1 MVKIRR
7 SEVKPFSPSCELGA
21 SSGSEEE
28 DGWGEESEDEVDAE
42 CLYCAI
48 CSLKTTTVKNGFDA
62 KKSAVGISYTVFAN
76 YLKRAFVCGRCK
88 K

>member
-1 MVKIRR
+1 LVKTGR
-7 SEVKPFSPSCELGA
+7 SEVKPNSPSSELGA

-28 DGWGEESEDEVDAE
+28 VDWVKESEDAVDVE
-42 CLYCAI
+42 CLYCAL
-48 CSLKTTTVKNGFDA
+48 CSLKTATVKNGFDA
-62 KKSAVGISYTVFAN
+62 KKSTVGISYTVFAH